1 MKKIKE
7 WFKNYHPS
15 KFVCYLF
22 LALPIIFASI
32 QCFGKLDNDSW
43 FLLNTGRYIINHGF
57 PSIDPFTIHEG
68 FELVVQQWL
77 TDVIFYEVFDLFGKV
92 GVAFL
97 VFAIYLIIIYIFYK
111 LCQLLDENRFRLSVL
126 LTVIFGVL
134 YARFFLTS
142 RPQIFDCL
150 IFLIEFYLLESFIN
164 KKNTKYLIGLPILS
178 LALINFHSS
187 SWFLFLIFLIP
198 YYLKLDWFHLEK
210 GKYSLKPLVV
220 ATIVSIL
227 VAFINPYGW
236 DAISYIFYSYG
247 DYYINKLVAEMRQ
260 IQIFSFWG
268 IALYGTV
275 LLVSLCY
282 LLNRNKKMK
291 TRFLLLYLGTSI
303 LAFSSW
309 KGFQFFLISSIFPLA
324 DFLKDNF
331 KKENKEVLY
340 SKLFWIRYAAI
351 WILFASIPILNIVYT
366 TVDEEPL
373 KVLKDTILEREDTPE
388 LLRVYTGYNAGG
400 YFEFY
405 DMKTYL
411 DARAEVFI
419 KKFNGQKDVLKEWND
434 LQNGRMKVE
443 EFMDMY
449 NFDYYVVE
457 EDDYLYQMVFKD
469 NENYEMLAK
478 TTWKDEE
485 VYLYRIGSEKES

>member
-1 MKKIKE
+1 M
-7 WFKNYHPS
+7 
-15 KFVCYLF
+15 
-22 LALPIIFASI
+22 
-32 QCFGKLDNDSW
+32 
-43 FLLNTGRYIINHGF
+43 
-57 PSIDPFTIHEG
+57 
-68 FELVVQQWL
+68 
-77 TDVIFYEVFDLFGKV
+77 
-92 GVAFL
+92 
-97 VFAIYLIIIYIFYK
+97 
-111 LCQLLDENRFRLSVL
+111 
-126 LTVIFGVL
+126 
-134 YARFFLTS
+134 
-142 RPQIFDCL
+142 
-150 IFLIEFYLLESFIN
+150 
-164 KKNTKYLIGLPILS
+164 
-178 LALINFHSS
+178 
-187 SWFLFLIFLIP
+187 
-198 YYLKLDWFHLEK
+198 EK

-247 DYYINKLVAEMRQ
+247 DYYINKLVVEMRQ

-340 SKLFWIRYAAI
+340 SKLFWIRYATI

-434 LQNGRMKVE
+434 LQNGQNESRRIYG
-443 EFMDMY
+443 MY

-469 NENYEMLAK
+469 NENYEMLVK

-485 VYLYRIGSEKES
+485 VYLYRQI

>member
-1 MKKIKE
+1 M
-7 WFKNYHPS
+7 
-15 KFVCYLF
+15 
-22 LALPIIFASI
+22 
-32 QCFGKLDNDSW
+32 
-43 FLLNTGRYIINHGF
+43 
-57 PSIDPFTIHEG
+57 
-68 FELVVQQWL
+68 
-77 TDVIFYEVFDLFGKV
+77 
-92 GVAFL
+92 
-97 VFAIYLIIIYIFYK
+97 
-111 LCQLLDENRFRLSVL
+111 
-126 LTVIFGVL
+126 
-134 YARFFLTS
+134 
-142 RPQIFDCL
+142 
-150 IFLIEFYLLESFIN
+150 
-164 KKNTKYLIGLPILS
+164 
-178 LALINFHSS
+178 
-187 SWFLFLIFLIP
+187 IFLIP

-210 GKYSLKPLVV
+210 GKYSLKPLVI

-247 DYYINKLVAEMRQ
+247 DYYINKLVVEMRQ

-291 TRFLLLYLGTSI
+291 TRFFLLYLGTSI

-340 SKLFWIRYAAI
+340 SKLFWIRYATI

-388 LLRVYTGYNAGG
+388 SLRVYTGYNAGG

-469 NENYEMLAK
+469 NENYEMLVK

-485 VYLYRIGSEKES
+485 VYLYRQI